1 MNDRAKSI
9 EETGHVQHSDID
21 LSIVR
26 EEKES
31 TEQCLAIYTQVSSY
45 IEGMQMHLPRDSQNV
60 PMLTFKPASDNVFD
74 STKAYLA
81 TDAMLTDFKHKLSLN
96 SRVLRARLSALDQQ
110 LNGCLEVGTVQSR
123 EGRARLDLIR
133 EERDSITQCLNICAD
148 ASDIAGKAR
157 TNSFEDV
164 TSADEL
170 AFFLHWLYSTIKIE
184 RYIITLN
191 VVRINILKWFVGL
204 FRCKSQRA
212 QRSRA

>member
-1 MNDRAKSI
+1 MNDRTKSV

-60 PMLTFKPASDNVFD
+60 PMLTVKPASDNGFD

-81 TDAMLTDFKHKLSLN
+81 TDTMLTDFKHKLSLN
-96 SRVLRARLSALDQQ
+96 SRVLQARLSALDQQ
-110 LNGCLEVGTVQSR
+110 LN
-123 EGRARLDLIR
+123 
-133 EERDSITQCLNICAD
+133 DS
-148 ASDIAGKAR
+148 R

-164 TSADEL
+164 TSADDSHQL
-170 AFFLHWLYSTIKIE
+170 VVSTIGDLISAKHISTGARSVQWLGQMSDDTLQQLSRDQKIRHRGPE
-184 RYIITLN
+184 DSAMRTGRDDFNGRYGAGQKLRHGQIEMARPYN
-191 VVRINILKWFVGL
+191 
-204 FRCKSQRA
+204 S
-212 QRSRA
+212 SR